1 LAQGLALC
9 ALAFV
14 PTLICSSAPPA
25 RLCEPRPLWCEGM
38 GNCCAP
44 TAEDAAENQMTQTST
59 TENNMSK
66 SQPPATTPTTAPA
79 VKAQPKAAPAS
90 SGGSSG
96 GGGNASSD
104 GITFDMVV
112 NDLEKA
118 ETLAYGTAFASF
130 GAADGKVPID
140 SVPLRQFLE
149 TNSGCPYEELDTVL
163 LSAASSNPEGEAMH
177 ITESQFIGILRQT
190 ALPEAMVLEKF
201 MNLTGGESEVVP
213 CEECRTAL
221 FFLKNDLGAQA
232 TSVREDRWEAV
243 MDAAMS
249 SAEPTVSME
258 AFRNF
263 CFKEAR
269 IANVVH
275 LAKV

>member
-1 LAQGLALC
+1 
-9 ALAFV
+9 
-14 PTLICSSAPPA
+14 
-25 RLCEPRPLWCEGM
+25 M
-38 GNCCAP
+38 GGTCCAA
-44 TAEDAAENQMTQTST
+44 TADDAAENGISQTSAT
-59 TENNMSK
+59 QNNMSK
-66 SQPPATTPTTAPA
+66 SQAPATPPQTPTSTAPA
-79 VKAQPKAAPAS
+79 AQAQATAAPPS
-90 SGGSSG
+90 SGGGSSG
-96 GGGNASSD
+96 RGGNASSD
-104 GITFDMVV
+104 GVTFEMVV
-112 NDLEKA
+112 TDLEKA
-118 ETLAYGTAFASF
+118 ESLAYGAAFTSF
-130 GAADGKVPID
+130 GPAGGKVPID
-140 SVPLRQFLE
+140 SAPLRQFLE

-201 MNLTGGESEVVP
+201 MNLTAGESEVVP
-213 CEECRTAL
+213 CEDCRTAL
-221 FFLKNDLGAQA
+221 LFLKDDLRAQA